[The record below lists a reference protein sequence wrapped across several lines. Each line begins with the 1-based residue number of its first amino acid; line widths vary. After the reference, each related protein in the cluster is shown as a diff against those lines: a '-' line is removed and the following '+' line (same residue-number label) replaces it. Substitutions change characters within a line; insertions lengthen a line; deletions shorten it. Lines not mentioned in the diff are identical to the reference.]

1 MEKLTFTIDGHSFS
15 TAFNTAIDREHCIEE
30 ILSTTGKRYDWFREI
45 TGRKNWILYD
55 TEQYEVK
62 DFDSFELVVL
72 DNRFDGVKEFL
83 HVKEGFTGKL
93 HLPINSSAC
102 SFLFTSTDVTKLDF
116 TEFDTSEIVDMS
128 YMFVKADLGNSFSP
142 VFNTSKVIDMNNM
155 FKFCYVKHLDLHN
168 LDVSSVSDFSNMF
181 LRCSSLMDINLANW
195 NTSNAEDFYSMFN
208 SCRALTQLN
217 VSHFKTSKVTDM
229 TNMFA
234 SCSKLK
240 ELNLNGW
247 DFSKVFNA
255 DSMFAWCDI
264 LKRIVANFNFKVVN
278 DISSIARIASSYKM
292 FTGCINL
299 PNYKSYKTKK
309 NNAHYGKGG
318 YLTLKR

>member
-155 FKFCYVKHLDLHN
+155 FKFCYVKH
-168 LDVSSVSDFSNMF
+168 
-181 LRCSSLMDINLANW
+181 
-195 NTSNAEDFYSMFN
+195 
-208 SCRALTQLN
+208 
-217 VSHFKTSKVTDM
+217 
-229 TNMFA
+229 
-234 SCSKLK
+234 K
-240 ELNLNGW
+240 EIHL
-247 DFSKVFNA
+247 
-255 DSMFAWCDI
+255 
-264 LKRIVANFNFKVVN
+264 
-278 DISSIARIASSYKM
+278 
-292 FTGCINL
+292 
-299 PNYKSYKTKK
+299 
-309 NNAHYGKGG
+309 
-318 YLTLKR
+318 